1 MKKPL
6 RPLTNEEGEVRE
18 LTMADMR
25 RFRPTF
31 DVLPPELVEIIKNR
45 KVGERGPQV
54 APVKQ
59 QVTLRLDQDVLETY
73 RATGAG
79 WQGRINAALRKA
91 VAKPRRR
98 SA

>member
-6 RPLTNEEGEVRE
+6 TNEDGEIRE
-18 LTMADMR
+18 ITMAEMR
-25 RFRPTF
+25 RFRPAF
-31 DVLPPELVEIIKNR
+31 EVLPPELVEIIKNR

-59 QVTLRLDQDVLETY
+59 QVTLRVDRDVLDSF
-73 RATGAG
+73 RASGPG

-91 VAKPRRR
+91 VIKTRKR

>member
-1 MKKPL
+1 MKKPI

-31 DVLPPELVEIIKNR
+31 EVLPPELVEIIKNR
-45 KVGERGPQV
+45 KVGERGPQL
-54 APVKQ
+54 APVKK
-59 QVTLRLDQDVLETY
+59 QVTLRIDQDVL
-73 RATGAG
+73 AKFKDTGAG

-91 VAKPRRR
+91 ITKPGRR

>member
-6 RPLTNEEGEVRE
+6 IGEDGEIRE
-18 LTMADMR
+18 LTAAEMR
-25 RFRPTF
+25 RFRPSKE
-31 DVLPPELVEIIKNR
+31 VLSPELYAILTKR
-45 KVGERGPQV
+45 GPGERGPQV

-59 QVTLRLDQDVLETY
+59 QVTLRLDQDVLETF

-79 WQGRINAALRKA
+79 WQGRINEALRKA
-91 VAKPRRR
+91 VAKAGRR

>member
-6 RPLTNEEGEVRE
+6 RPLTNEEGDVRE

-31 DVLPPELVEIIKNR
+31 EVLPPELLEIIKNR
-45 KVGERGPQV
+45 KIGERGPQV
-54 APVKQ
+54 SPVKQ
-59 QVTLRLDQDVLETY
+59 QVTLRLDQDVLNTF
-73 RATGAG
+73 RSTGAG
-79 WQGRINAALRKA
+79 WQGRINEALRKA
-91 VAKPRRR
+91 AKQVARR

>member
-6 RPLTNEEGEVRE
+6 IGEDGEIRE
-18 LTMADMR
+18 ITAADMR
-25 RFRPTF
+25 RFRPSKE
-31 DVLPPELVEIIKNR
+31 VLSPELYAILTKR
-45 KVGERGPQV
+45 SPGERGPQI

-59 QVTLRLDQDVLETY
+59 QVTLRLDQDVLETF
-73 RATGAG
+73 RASGAG

-91 VAKPRRR
+91 VTKTGRR

>member
-1 MKKPL
+1 MKKSI

-31 DVLPPELVEIIKNR
+31 EVLPSELVEIIKNR
-45 KVGERGPQV
+45 KVGERGPQL
-54 APVKQ
+54 APVKK
-59 QVTLRLDQDVLETY
+59 QVTLRIDQDVL
-73 RATGAG
+73 AKFKDTGAG

-91 VAKPRRR
+91 ITKPGRR

>member
-6 RPLTNEEGEVRE
+6 TNEDGEVRE
-18 LTMADMR
+18 MTMAEMR
-25 RFRPTF
+25 RFRPAF
-31 DVLPPELVEIIKNR
+31 EVLPPDLVEIIKNR

-59 QVTLRLDQDVLETY
+59 QVTLRLDKDVLNIF
-73 RATGAG
+73 RSSGPG
-79 WQGRINAALRKA
+79 WQSRINEALRKA
-91 VAKPRRR
+91 VSKTLRR

>member
-6 RPLTNEEGEVRE
+6 IGEDGEIRE
-18 LTMADMR
+18 LNADDMR
-25 RFRPTF
+25 RFRPAKE
-31 DVLPPELVEIIKNR
+31 VLSPELYAILTKR
-45 KVGERGPQV
+45 GPGERGPQV

-59 QVTLRLDQDVLETY
+59 QVTLRLDQDVLETF
-73 RATGAG
+73 RASGAG

-91 VAKPRRR
+91 VAKTGRR